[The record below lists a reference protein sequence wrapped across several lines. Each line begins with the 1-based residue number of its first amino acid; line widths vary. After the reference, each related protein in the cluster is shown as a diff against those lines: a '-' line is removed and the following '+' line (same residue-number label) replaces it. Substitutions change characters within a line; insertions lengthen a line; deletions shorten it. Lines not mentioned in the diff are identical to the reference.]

1 MPGAYDKAIALAR
14 ALHEMQKGRGNL
26 LWAFG
31 YTISR
36 HNVGMLERTY
46 EEVRREL
53 PGLRYD
59 DFHVNVAQT
68 SEVYYNNVNL
78 ELKAEKGE
86 IAKELRSFI
95 RKRKGGTDA
104 VSLLEGVFL
113 KKLVQYVETGKVPIR
128 SRSLDASLFLDSQGN
143 VFPSI
148 MWNRRIGN
156 LRETGYDLKPLLKS
170 AEARTVRELIG
181 RGEEPSA
188 WTACEAYQSIAGNL
202 PSFAS
207 LLLPP

>member
-1 MPGAYDKAIALAR
+1 
-14 ALHEMQKGRGNL
+14 
-26 LWAFG
+26 
-31 YTISR
+31 
-36 HNVGMLERTY
+36 
-46 EEVRREL
+46 
-53 PGLRYD
+53 
-59 DFHVNVAQT
+59 
-68 SEVYYNNVNL
+68 
-78 ELKAEKGE
+78 
-86 IAKELRSFI
+86 
-95 RKRKGGTDA
+95 
-104 VSLLEGVFL
+104 
-113 KKLVQYVETGKVPIR
+113 
-128 SRSLDASLFLDSQGN
+128 
-143 VFPSI
+143 